1 MELTIDQS
9 REITDLIQNQYGA
22 RITPL
27 NLQLNPIT
35 LAITSSDDENV
46 IGTMG
51 KEKINKWY
59 YGTLSYNRIP
69 VESDSFALIAMQGE
83 DCVLAYQ
90 GEGDGNEDTREGML
104 FNYLSV
110 SEVPKGINITFSGIE
125 VISPLADFVCPADS
139 TWGIEAINEYIKSIK
154 EEAEGLSEQME
165 AQDLKCKASS
175 EDTPIPNSAC
185 SQAEDTRAKLAKI
198 ETTLECLED
207 LKRVIDEAEA
217 EREER
222 KAEAEEEAERQA
234 ELRAEAEAIRE
245 AEDRKAKKKQEQFD
259 IMAKLGANEGF
270 PQYGFT
276 CPFITAEEELKLMTS
291 TIEQLEEVRKLMDE
305 LKAKIEQTVEE
316 RGEAAAEKMG
326 LFNTEK
332 TYAQQISLLEERASL
347 IKECRILSGE
357 LPKGDD
363 EFRRP
368 PADGG
373 GKVFDPD
380 AAEPIPAEEGEGGE
394 ELPEPPPAEEEGE
407 K

>member
-9 REITDLIQNQYGA
+9 REITDLIQTQYGA

-35 LAITSSDDENV
+35 LAITSSDDENT

-51 KEKINKWY
+51 KDKINKWY

-69 VESDSFALIAMQGE
+69 VESEGFALIAMQGE
-83 DCVLAYQ
+83 DCILAYQ

-125 VISPLADFVCPADS
+125 VVSPLADFVCPADS

-154 EEAEGLSEQME
+154 EEGEALAQKME
-165 AQDLKCKASS
+165 AQDMKCKASS

-185 SQAEDTRAKLAKI
+185 SQSEDTRAELAKI

-207 LKRVIDEAEA
+207 LKRVIDEADA
-217 EREER
+217 ERDAKET
-222 KAEAEEEAERQA
+222 EAREEAERQA

-245 AEDRKAKKKQEQFD
+245 AEDRQAKKKQEQFD
-259 IMAKLGANEGF
+259 LMAKLGTDEGF

-276 CPFITAEEELKLMTS
+276 CPFLTVQEEFKLMVS
-291 TIEQLEEVRKLMDE
+291 TMEQLEEVRELMDR
-305 LKAKIEQTVEE
+305 LKSKIEQTIEE

-347 IKECRILSGE
+347 IKECRVLSGDI
-357 LPKGDD
+357 PKGDD
-363 EFRRP
+363 ELRP
-368 PADGG
+368 PADDE
-373 GKVFDPD
+373 KIKEFNPD
-380 AAEPIPAEEGEGGE
+380 AAEPIPAEEEEGGE